1 MWEISEKASGL
12 NHAIIQFLIYINN
25 GNLVENPLYSNQYN
39 FKKADWKKFENDL
52 ISATYMDEFQTQ
64 LNDSIPSLNILE
76 NEAEKLR
83 DIILKAAENI
93 PKRRVTE
100 YSKCWWNDELKT
112 LRKEL
117 AITRKNWKEKL
128 IPQQEYQQAR
138 TTYFKQ
144 IKLEKTKCWNTFL
157 ENAVGKDIFK
167 AFNYIKS
174 NRIEKLPI
182 IQYKDKTTVTF
193 IQKCEAFMKV
203 FLLIHH
209 KKKQLNGIIIKNL
222 TRNSLR

>member
-1 MWEISEKASGL
+1 MWEISEKASKL
-12 NHAIIQFLIYINN
+12 NYAIIQFSIYIDN

-39 FKKADWKKFENDL
+39 FEKADWKKFENDL
-52 ISATYMDEFQTQ
+52 IFATYMDEFQTQ
-64 LNDSIPSLNILE
+64 LDDSIPSLNILE

-83 DIILKAAENI
+83 DIILKAIENI

-100 YSKCWWNDELKT
+100 YSKYWWNDELKT

-144 IKLEKTKCWNTFL
+144 IKLEKAKC
-157 ENAVGKDIFK
+157 
-167 AFNYIKS
+167 
-174 NRIEKLPI
+174 
-182 IQYKDKTTVTF
+182 
-193 IQKCEAFMKV
+193 
-203 FLLIHH
+203 
-209 KKKQLNGIIIKNL
+209 
-222 TRNSLR
+222 